1 MRIGE
6 YEKSVPLRLNLI
18 RERRQRGAQL
28 SEDELGRKS
37 HPK

>member
-18 RERRQRGAQL
+18 REETRGAQL